1 MPVIDPSRLQKQIRF
16 CFAKQSNTELFVTAI
31 KDLLESYSDHTY
43 RPGELS
49 TLPSSLQSY
58 HVPQPLIWAL
68 RRELASL
75 SQSHPEQALAIAKE
89 MWEQPFREFKHLA
102 ISILE
107 NLPSEMEKELF
118 RIAEQWVSTCIYNDL
133 IESIAQ
139 HVMNNIRTKQPATL
153 IDQAQKW
160 VVDERL
166 NVRMFGF
173 FVLEQI
179 SVSISFSDLPLL
191 FKIISPY
198 LNRCP
203 TQIYP
208 HIVSICNNLIAKSPK
223 EMAYLMHTAVI
234 ENPSADARKLIKSCL
249 PAFPIEQQNDLSS
262 LIKP

>member
-1 MPVIDPSRLQKQIRF
+1 MPVIDPARLQKQIRL
-16 CFAKQSNTELFVTAI
+16 CFAKQSDAELFVTAI

-49 TLPSSLQSY
+49 TLPSPLQSY
-58 HVPQPLIWAL
+58 HVPQPLI
-68 RRELASL
+68 RTIIRELASL

-89 MWEQPFREFKHLA
+89 MWEQPIHECKHLA

-107 NLPSEMEKELF
+107 NLPLEMEKELF
-118 RIAEQWVSTCIYNDL
+118 RIAEQWVSTCIHNDL

-139 HVMNNIRTKQPATL
+139 HGMNHVRTKQPAAL

-160 VVDERL
+160 IVDERL
-166 NVRMFGF
+166 NVQTFGF

-179 SVSISFSDLPLL
+179 SLSISFSDLPLL

-203 TQIYP
+203 VQIFP

-223 EMAYLMHTAVI
+223 EIAYLMHTALI

-249 PAFPIEQQNDLSS
+249 HAFPIEQQNDLSA
-262 LIKP
+262 LIKR